1 MRDRSTTVALA
12 LLAGAGAAVVVT
24 IWLVAA
30 SLARSLDAPFGAF
43 EALFG
48 VTYLSFLLVGVLIVA
63 HRRSSLVGVSL
74 ALAGLLGIVNLPLA
88 AYAHY
93 ALATGELDLGPLAAV
108 LRATVQGISLILILS
123 GVVVFPTGSG
133 PSPRWR
139 PFIFAF
145 LGAGT
150 LFIAGSVF
158 QPTVFFSDRFPEVA
172 NPLAVGPMGDI
183 VLGSEPFIPALFL
196 ILLIVPFAAVIARY
210 RDARGIERQQL
221 KWLAYSGTV
230 LAVILVVIVTTRAW
244 VFALLLPFLLAM
256 IPVSIGVA
264 VLRYRLYD
272 IDLVINR
279 TLVYGAASAVLVGT
293 YAGTVVLFQAL
304 LRPFT
309 AGSDIAV
316 AASTLL
322 VVALFQPIRRNVQE
336 FVDRRFYRSRYD
348 SARTLD
354 AFSAR
359 LRNDVE
365 LESVRDD
372 LLGVIGETVRPVHVS
387 VWLRDRSA

>member
-63 HRRSSLVGVSL
+63 HRRSSLVGMSL
-74 ALAGLLGIVNLPLA
+74 ALAGLFGIANLPLA

-123 GVVVFPTGSG
+123 AVVVFPTGSG

-183 VLGSEPFIPALFL
+183 VLGSELFIPALFL

-230 LAVILVVIVTTRAW
+230 LTVILIVIVTTRAW

-279 TLVYGAASAVLVGT
+279 TLVYGAVSALLLATYFGAVIVL
-293 YAGTVVLFQAL
+293 QAL

-309 AGSDIAV
+309 SGSELAV
-316 AASTLL
+316 AGSTLL
-322 VVALFQPIRRNVQE
+322 VVALFQPLRRRIQDA
-336 FVDRRFYRSRYD
+336 VDRRFYRSRYD
-348 SARTLD
+348 GARTLD
-354 AFSAR
+354 GFTAR

-365 LESVRDD
+365 LESVRAD
-372 LLGVIGETVRPVHVS
+372 LLGVVADTVRPSHAS
-387 VWLRDRSA
+387 VWLRGGW

>member
-63 HRRSSLVGVSL
+63 HRRSSLVGMSL
-74 ALAGLLGIVNLPLA
+74 ALAGLFGIANLPLA

-123 GVVVFPTGSG
+123 AVVVFPTGSG

-183 VLGSEPFIPALFL
+183 VLGSELFIPALFL

-230 LAVILVVIVTTRAW
+230 LTVILIVIVTTRAW

-279 TLVYGAASAVLVGT
+279 TLVYGAVSALLLATYFGAVIVL
-293 YAGTVVLFQAL
+293 QAL

-309 AGSDIAV
+309 SGSELAV
-316 AASTLL
+316 AGSTLL
-322 VVALFQPIRRNVQE
+322 VVALFQPLRRRMQDA
-336 FVDRRFYRSRYD
+336 VDRRFYRARYD
-348 SARTLD
+348 AARTLD
-354 AFSAR
+354 AFGVR
-359 LRNDVE
+359 LRNEVDVDS
-365 LESVRDD
+365 LRAD
-372 LLGVIGETVRPVHVS
+372 LLGAVGDTVRPAHAS
-387 VWLRDRSA
+387 VWLRGGR